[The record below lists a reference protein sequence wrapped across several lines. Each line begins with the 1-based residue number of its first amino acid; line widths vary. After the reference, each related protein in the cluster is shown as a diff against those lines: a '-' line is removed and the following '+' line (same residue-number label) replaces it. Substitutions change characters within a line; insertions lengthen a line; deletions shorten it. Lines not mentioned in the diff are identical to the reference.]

1 MPSEEDTVVDS
12 SNAPLRARLEALAAY
27 VPVFEDPDFEF
38 AAMQGGNQLQ
48 DGAIQ
53 MPFCSF
59 SEQASRFVRA
69 TYEHEWIVT
78 GFDWSTWAGTPEA
91 SALYE
96 APSALASAS
105 PEQLARLLTRL
116 VRQDRFS
123 DGTLARAYTD
133 GLLTRIVRRVARL
146 LQELESVAQ
155 TMDDVVDASEAFYQE
170 EIHIR

>member
-1 MPSEEDTVVDS
+1 M
-12 SNAPLRARLEALAAY
+12 
-27 VPVFEDPDFEF
+27 
-38 AAMQGGNQLQ
+38 
-48 DGAIQ
+48 
-53 MPFCSF
+53 
-59 SEQASRFVRA
+59 
-69 TYEHEWIVT
+69 
-78 GFDWSTWAGTPEA
+78 
-91 SALYE
+91 
-96 APSALASAS
+96 ASAS
-105 PEQLARLLTRL
+105 PEQLAHLLTRL